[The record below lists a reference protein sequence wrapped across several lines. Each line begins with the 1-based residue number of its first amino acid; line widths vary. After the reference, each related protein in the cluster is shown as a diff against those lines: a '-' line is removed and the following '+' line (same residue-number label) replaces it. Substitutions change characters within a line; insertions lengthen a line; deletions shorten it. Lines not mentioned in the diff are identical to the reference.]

1 MYFSRGKA
9 TGRST
14 YSLLLFFGKVRKL
27 IRRCFLIS
35 DYNVIGKKVP
45 RVDAAAKVN
54 GTAIYCDDVYFR
66 NTVYGKLVHS
76 PFAHAKI
83 LSIDISAALAL
94 PGVATVLLAKDI
106 PDNRTIGEEHGWLL
120 AEKEVCYIGDPVA
133 LVAADS
139 ERIAEEAAKLIKVE
153 YEELPGVFYLE
164 DALKEGAPLART
176 DTTSNLLMDLHSVRG
191 EVDEDFAKADLLL
204 THTFHFPHIIQG
216 YLEPNCATATYINGE
231 LSVYCGSQA
240 WHRLRHDISQRCGI
254 ALDRVVIHPMNM
266 GGAFGGKSEQVTP
279 VFASLLAMKTGRPAR
294 VIKTREEEF
303 YDSHPTVEMQVK
315 VTMAVDKEGHFLS
328 RKTEYLGD
336 VGAYAVAGT
345 WVLGVAAYRADTT
358 YKFHS
363 VEVWCKGVRLNR
375 TPTAAYR
382 GYGNQQAHFALESMI
397 DMVAE
402 KLGMDPTDLRRL
414 NYIDPNSISIHGYHI
429 SSCGLQDCMT
439 RAKELI
445 NWDEIRREKKRGH
458 GVGCASLVHA
468 SGSRAGDPEFPGDSA
483 MLQCSYDGTLT
494 VWAGESEFG
503 QGAKT
508 VMAQVV
514 AEEFGVSPYS
524 VIVQLGDTRL
534 TPFAT
539 GTHGS
544 KLTTILAN
552 AVLAACDNAKKEILD
567 EITLMTG
574 SGKLHIE
581 NGAIKNGRGDVL
593 MTLTEALNKVCI
605 KRSGAPVIAMGE
617 YRPAAVMLDSTG
629 YGNLAPTYPFG
640 VQAAEVEVDET
651 TGKII
656 VKKIVAVHDSGK
668 IFNPQMAAGGVYG
681 GVAQAFGFT
690 MMEQLGINNQGL
702 LHGGTLL
709 EYKMPTMLDVPELV
723 ADFVETEDPHGPY
736 GAKALGEPP
745 IVSVLPAIAN
755 AVYNAI
761 GLRLDDAPFT
771 PQKVLKA
778 IQRQKMNEK
787 KDGVPQ

>member
-1 MYFSRGKA
+1 MKRRPHKVAEDLPGVRVN
-9 TGRST
+9 GRSEIPEVNHMSQ
-14 YSLLLFFGKVRKL
+14 YHVVGK
-27 IRRCFLIS
+27 
-35 DYNVIGKKVP
+35 NVP
-45 RVDAAAKVN
+45 RVDATAKVN

-254 ALDRVVIHPMNM
+254 ALDRVVVHPMNM

-414 NYIDPNSISIHGYHI
+414 NYIEPNSISIHGYHI

-514 AEEFGVSPYS
+514 AEEFGVSPDS

-755 AVYNAI
+755 AVYDAI

-771 PQKVLKA
+771 PQKVLQA
-778 IQRQKMNEK
+778 IEK
-787 KDGVPQ
+787 RNREAM

>member
-1 MYFSRGKA
+1 MSQ
-9 TGRST
+9 
-14 YSLLLFFGKVRKL
+14 
-27 IRRCFLIS
+27 
-35 DYNVIGKKVP
+35 YNVIGKNVP

-94 PGVATVLLAKDI
+94 PGVVTVLLAKDI

-254 ALDRVVIHPMNM
+254 ALDRVVVHPMNM

-414 NYIDPNSISIHGYHI
+414 NYIEPNSISIHGYHI

-483 MLQCSYDGTLT
+483 VLQCSYDGTLT

-514 AEEFGVSPYS
+514 AEEFGVSPDS

-534 TPFAT
+534 TPGAT

-656 VKKIVAVHDSGK
+656 VKKIVAVHDSGR

-681 GVAQAFGFT
+681 GVAQAFGFA

-723 ADFVETEDPHGPY
+723 VDFVETEDPHGPY

-755 AVYNAI
+755 AVYDAI

-771 PQKVLKA
+771 PQKVLQA
-778 IQRQKMNEK
+778 IEK
-787 KDGVPQ
+787 RNREAM

>member
-1 MYFSRGKA
+1 MSQ
-9 TGRST
+9 
-14 YSLLLFFGKVRKL
+14 
-27 IRRCFLIS
+27 
-35 DYNVIGKKVP
+35 YNVIGKNVP

-94 PGVATVLLAKDI
+94 PGVVTVLLAKDI

-191 EVDEDFAKADLLL
+191 EVDEDFAKANLLL

-254 ALDRVVIHPMNM
+254 ALDRVVVHPMNM

-315 VTMAVDKEGHFLS
+315 VTMAVDREGHFLS

-414 NYIDPNSISIHGYHI
+414 NYIEPNSISIHGYHI

-483 MLQCSYDGTLT
+483 VLQCSYDGTLT

-514 AEEFGVSPYS
+514 AEEFGVSPDS

-656 VKKIVAVHDSGK
+656 VKKIVAVHDSGR

-681 GVAQAFGFT
+681 GVAQAFGFA

-755 AVYNAI
+755 AVYDAI

-771 PQKVLKA
+771 PQKVLQA
-778 IQRQKMNEK
+778 IEK
-787 KDGVPQ
+787 RNREAM

>member
-1 MYFSRGKA
+1 MKRRPHKVAEDLPGVRVY
-9 TGRST
+9 GRSEIPEVNHM
-14 YSLLLFFGKVRKL
+14 SQ
-27 IRRCFLIS
+27 
-35 DYNVIGKKVP
+35 YNVIGKNVP

-94 PGVATVLLAKDI
+94 PGVVTVLLAKDI

-254 ALDRVVIHPMNM
+254 ALDRVVVHPMNM

-414 NYIDPNSISIHGYHI
+414 NYIEPNSISIHGYHI

-514 AEEFGVSPYS
+514 AEEFGVSPDS

-755 AVYNAI
+755 AVYDAI

-771 PQKVLKA
+771 PQKVLQA
-778 IQRQKMNEK
+778 IEK
-787 KDGVPQ
+787 RNREAM

>member
-1 MYFSRGKA
+1 MSQ
-9 TGRST
+9 
-14 YSLLLFFGKVRKL
+14 
-27 IRRCFLIS
+27 
-35 DYNVIGKKVP
+35 YNVIGKNVP

-94 PGVATVLLAKDI
+94 PGVVTVLLAKDI

-191 EVDEDFAKADLLL
+191 EVDEDFAKANLLL

-254 ALDRVVIHPMNM
+254 ALDRVVVHPMNM

-279 VFASLLAMKTGRPAR
+279 IFASLLAMKTGRPAR

-414 NYIDPNSISIHGYHI
+414 NYIEPNSISIHGYHI

-483 MLQCSYDGTLT
+483 VLQCSYDGTLT

-514 AEEFGVSPYS
+514 AEEFGVSPDS

-656 VKKIVAVHDSGK
+656 VKKIVAVHDSGR

-681 GVAQAFGFT
+681 GVAQAFGFA

-755 AVYNAI
+755 AVYDAI

-771 PQKVLKA
+771 PQKVLQA
-778 IQRQKMNEK
+778 IEK
-787 KDGVPQ
+787 RNREAM

>member
-1 MYFSRGKA
+1 MSQ
-9 TGRST
+9 
-14 YSLLLFFGKVRKL
+14 
-27 IRRCFLIS
+27 
-35 DYNVIGKKVP
+35 YNVIGKNVP

-254 ALDRVVIHPMNM
+254 ALDRVVVHPMNM

-414 NYIDPNSISIHGYHI
+414 NYIEPNSISIHGYHI

-514 AEEFGVSPYS
+514 AEEFGVSPDS

-656 VKKIVAVHDSGK
+656 VKKIVAVHDSGR

-755 AVYNAI
+755 AVYDAI

-771 PQKVLKA
+771 PQKVLQA
-778 IQRQKMNEK
+778 IEK
-787 KDGVPQ
+787 RNREAM

>member
-1 MYFSRGKA
+1 MSQ
-9 TGRST
+9 
-14 YSLLLFFGKVRKL
+14 
-27 IRRCFLIS
+27 
-35 DYNVIGKKVP
+35 YNVIGKNVP

-94 PGVATVLLAKDI
+94 PGVVTVLLAKDI

-254 ALDRVVIHPMNM
+254 ALDRVVVHPMNM

-414 NYIDPNSISIHGYHI
+414 NYIEPNSISIHGYHI

-483 MLQCSYDGTLT
+483 VLQCSYDGTLT

-514 AEEFGVSPYS
+514 AEEFGVSPDS

-656 VKKIVAVHDSGK
+656 VKKIVAVHDSGR

-681 GVAQAFGFT
+681 GVAQAFGFA

-755 AVYNAI
+755 AVYDAI

-771 PQKVLKA
+771 PQKVLQA
-778 IQRQKMNEK
+778 IEK
-787 KDGVPQ
+787 RNREAM

>member
-1 MYFSRGKA
+1 MSQ
-9 TGRST
+9 
-14 YSLLLFFGKVRKL
+14 
-27 IRRCFLIS
+27 
-35 DYNVIGKKVP
+35 YNVIGKNVP

-94 PGVATVLLAKDI
+94 PGVVTVLLAKDI

-254 ALDRVVIHPMNM
+254 ALDRVVVHPMNM

-414 NYIDPNSISIHGYHI
+414 NYIEPNSISIHGYHI

-483 MLQCSYDGTLT
+483 VLQCSYDGTLT

-514 AEEFGVSPYS
+514 AEEFGVSPDS

-651 TGKII
+651 TSKII
-656 VKKIVAVHDSGK
+656 VKKIVAVHDSGR

-681 GVAQAFGFT
+681 GVAQAFGFA

-723 ADFVETEDPHGPY
+723 VDFVETEDPHGPY

-755 AVYNAI
+755 AVYDAI

-771 PQKVLKA
+771 PQKVLQA
-778 IQRQKMNEK
+778 IEK
-787 KDGVPQ
+787 RNREAM

>member
-1 MYFSRGKA
+1 MSQ
-9 TGRST
+9 
-14 YSLLLFFGKVRKL
+14 
-27 IRRCFLIS
+27 
-35 DYNVIGKKVP
+35 YNVIGKNVP

-94 PGVATVLLAKDI
+94 PGVVTVLLAKDI

-254 ALDRVVIHPMNM
+254 ALDRVVVHPMNM

-414 NYIDPNSISIHGYHI
+414 NYIEPNSISIHGYHI

-483 MLQCSYDGTLT
+483 VLQCSYDGTLT

-514 AEEFGVSPYS
+514 AEEFGVSPDS

-755 AVYNAI
+755 AVYDAI

-771 PQKVLKA
+771 PQKVLQA
-778 IQRQKMNEK
+778 IEK
-787 KDGVPQ
+787 RNREAM

>member
-1 MYFSRGKA
+1 MSQ
-9 TGRST
+9 
-14 YSLLLFFGKVRKL
+14 
-27 IRRCFLIS
+27 
-35 DYNVIGKKVP
+35 YNVIGKNVP

-94 PGVATVLLAKDI
+94 SGVVTVLLAKDI

-254 ALDRVVIHPMNM
+254 ALDRVVVHPMNM

-414 NYIDPNSISIHGYHI
+414 NYIEPNSISIHGYHI

-514 AEEFGVSPYS
+514 AEEFGVSPDS

-656 VKKIVAVHDSGK
+656 VKKIVAVHDSGR

-723 ADFVETEDPHGPY
+723 VDFVETEDPHGPY

-755 AVYNAI
+755 AVYDAI

-771 PQKVLKA
+771 PQKVLQA
-778 IQRQKMNEK
+778 IEK
-787 KDGVPQ
+787 RNREAM

>member
-1 MYFSRGKA
+1 MKRRPHKVAEDLPGVRVY
-9 TGRST
+9 GRSEIPEVNHM
-14 YSLLLFFGKVRKL
+14 SQ
-27 IRRCFLIS
+27 
-35 DYNVIGKKVP
+35 YNVIGKNVP

-94 PGVATVLLAKDI
+94 PGVVTVLLAKDI

-254 ALDRVVIHPMNM
+254 ALDRVVVHPMNM

-414 NYIDPNSISIHGYHI
+414 NYIEPNSISIHGYHI

-483 MLQCSYDGTLT
+483 VLQCSYDGTLT

-514 AEEFGVSPYS
+514 AEEFGVSPDS

-656 VKKIVAVHDSGK
+656 VKKIVAVHDSGR
-668 IFNPQMAAGGVYG
+668 IFNPQMAVGGVYG
-681 GVAQAFGFT
+681 GVAQAFGFA

-723 ADFVETEDPHGPY
+723 VDFVETEDPHGPY

-755 AVYNAI
+755 AVYDAI

-771 PQKVLKA
+771 PQKVLQA
-778 IQRQKMNEK
+778 IEK
-787 KDGVPQ
+787 RNREAM

>member
-1 MYFSRGKA
+1 MSQ
-9 TGRST
+9 
-14 YSLLLFFGKVRKL
+14 
-27 IRRCFLIS
+27 
-35 DYNVIGKKVP
+35 YNVIGKNVP

-94 PGVATVLLAKDI
+94 SGVVTVLLAKDI

-254 ALDRVVIHPMNM
+254 ALDRVVVHPMNM

-414 NYIDPNSISIHGYHI
+414 NYIEPNSISIHGYHI

-483 MLQCSYDGTLT
+483 VLQCSYDGTLT

-514 AEEFGVSPYS
+514 AEEFGVSPDS

-656 VKKIVAVHDSGK
+656 VKKIVAVHDSGR

-681 GVAQAFGFT
+681 GVAQAFGFA

-723 ADFVETEDPHGPY
+723 VDFVETEDPHGPY

-745 IVSVLPAIAN
+745 IVSVLPAIAK
-755 AVYNAI
+755 AEYDAI

-771 PQKVLKA
+771 PQKVLQA
-778 IQRQKMNEK
+778 IEK
-787 KDGVPQ
+787 RNREAM

>member
-1 MYFSRGKA
+1 MKRRPHKVAEDLPGVRVY
-9 TGRST
+9 GRSEIPEVNHM
-14 YSLLLFFGKVRKL
+14 SQ
-27 IRRCFLIS
+27 
-35 DYNVIGKKVP
+35 YNVIGKNVP

-94 PGVATVLLAKDI
+94 SGVVTVLLAKDI

-254 ALDRVVIHPMNM
+254 ALDRVVVHPMNM

-414 NYIDPNSISIHGYHI
+414 NYIEPNSISIHGYHI

-483 MLQCSYDGTLT
+483 VLQCSYDGTLT

-514 AEEFGVSPYS
+514 AEEFGVSPDS

-656 VKKIVAVHDSGK
+656 VKKIVAVHDSGR

-681 GVAQAFGFT
+681 GVAQAFGFA

-723 ADFVETEDPHGPY
+723 VDFVETEDPHGPY

-755 AVYNAI
+755 AVYDAI

-771 PQKVLKA
+771 PQKVLQA
-778 IQRQKMNEK
+778 IEK
-787 KDGVPQ
+787 RNREAM

>member
-14 YSLLLFFGKVRKL
+14 YSLSLFFGKVRKL

-254 ALDRVVIHPMNM
+254 ALDRVVIHPMSM

-514 AEEFGVSPYS
+514 AEEFGVSPDS

>member
-382 GYGNQQAHFALESMI
+382 GYGNQQAHFALASMI

-514 AEEFGVSPYS
+514 AEEFGVSPDS

>member
-1 MYFSRGKA
+1 MSQ
-9 TGRST
+9 
-14 YSLLLFFGKVRKL
+14 
-27 IRRCFLIS
+27 
-35 DYNVIGKKVP
+35 YNVIGKNVP

-94 PGVATVLLAKDI
+94 PGVVTVLLAKDI

-254 ALDRVVIHPMNM
+254 ALDRVVVHPMNM

-328 RKTEYLGD
+328 RKTEYLDD

-414 NYIDPNSISIHGYHI
+414 NYIEPNSISIHGYHI

-483 MLQCSYDGTLT
+483 VLQCSYDGTLT

-514 AEEFGVSPYS
+514 AEEFGVSPDS

-656 VKKIVAVHDSGK
+656 VKKIVAVHDSGR

-681 GVAQAFGFT
+681 GVAQAFGFA

-723 ADFVETEDPHGPY
+723 VDFVETEDPHGPY

-755 AVYNAI
+755 AVYDAI

-771 PQKVLKA
+771 PQKVLQA
-778 IQRQKMNEK
+778 IEK
-787 KDGVPQ
+787 RNREAM

>member
-1 MYFSRGKA
+1 MSQ
-9 TGRST
+9 
-14 YSLLLFFGKVRKL
+14 
-27 IRRCFLIS
+27 
-35 DYNVIGKKVP
+35 YNVIGKNVP

-94 PGVATVLLAKDI
+94 PGVVTVLLAKDI

-120 AEKEVCYIGDPVA
+120 AEKEVCFIGNPVA
-133 LVAADS
+133 LVATDS
-139 ERIAEEAAKLIKVE
+139 ERIAEEGAKLIKVE

-191 EVDEDFAKADLLL
+191 EVDEDFAKANLLL

-254 ALDRVVIHPMNM
+254 ALDRVVVHPMNM

-279 VFASLLAMKTGRPAR
+279 IFASLLAMKTGRPAR

-414 NYIDPNSISIHGYHI
+414 NYIEPNSISIHGYHI

-483 MLQCSYDGTLT
+483 VLQCSYDGTLT

-514 AEEFGVSPYS
+514 AEEFGVSPDS

-656 VKKIVAVHDSGK
+656 VKKIVAVHDSGR

-681 GVAQAFGFT
+681 GVAQAFGFA

-755 AVYNAI
+755 AVYDAI

-771 PQKVLKA
+771 PQKVLQA
-778 IQRQKMNEK
+778 IEK
-787 KDGVPQ
+787 RNREAM

>member
-1 MYFSRGKA
+1 MSQ
-9 TGRST
+9 
-14 YSLLLFFGKVRKL
+14 
-27 IRRCFLIS
+27 
-35 DYNVIGKKVP
+35 YNVIGKNVP

-94 PGVATVLLAKDI
+94 SGVVTVLLAKDI

-254 ALDRVVIHPMNM
+254 ALDRVVVHPMNM

-414 NYIDPNSISIHGYHI
+414 NYIEPNSISIHGYHI

-468 SGSRAGDPEFPGDSA
+468 SGSRAGDSEFPGDSA
-483 MLQCSYDGTLT
+483 VLQCSYDGTLT

-514 AEEFGVSPYS
+514 AEEFGVSPDS

-656 VKKIVAVHDSGK
+656 VKKIVAVHDSGR

-681 GVAQAFGFT
+681 GVAQAFGFA

-723 ADFVETEDPHGPY
+723 VDFVETEDPHGPY

-755 AVYNAI
+755 AVYDAI

-771 PQKVLKA
+771 PQKVLQA
-778 IQRQKMNEK
+778 IEK
-787 KDGVPQ
+787 RNREAM

>member
-1 MYFSRGKA
+1 MSQ
-9 TGRST
+9 
-14 YSLLLFFGKVRKL
+14 
-27 IRRCFLIS
+27 
-35 DYNVIGKKVP
+35 YNVIGKNVP

-94 PGVATVLLAKDI
+94 SGVVTVLLAKDI

-254 ALDRVVIHPMNM
+254 ALDRVVVHPMNM

-414 NYIDPNSISIHGYHI
+414 NYIEPNSISIHGYHI

-483 MLQCSYDGTLT
+483 VLQCSYDGTLT

-514 AEEFGVSPYS
+514 AEEFGVSPDS

-656 VKKIVAVHDSGK
+656 VKKIVAVHDSGR

-681 GVAQAFGFT
+681 GVAQAFGFA

-723 ADFVETEDPHGPY
+723 VDFVETEDPPGPY
-736 GAKALGEPP
+736 GA
-745 IVSVLPAIAN
+745 
-755 AVYNAI
+755 
-761 GLRLDDAPFT
+761 
-771 PQKVLKA
+771 
-778 IQRQKMNEK
+778 
-787 KDGVPQ
+787 

>member
-1 MYFSRGKA
+1 MSQ
-9 TGRST
+9 
-14 YSLLLFFGKVRKL
+14 
-27 IRRCFLIS
+27 
-35 DYNVIGKKVP
+35 YNVIGKNVP

-94 PGVATVLLAKDI
+94 PGVVTVLLAKDI

-254 ALDRVVIHPMNM
+254 ALDRVVVHPMNM

-414 NYIDPNSISIHGYHI
+414 NYIEPNSISIHGYHI

-514 AEEFGVSPYS
+514 AEEFGVSPDS

-656 VKKIVAVHDSGK
+656 VKKIVAVHDSGR

-681 GVAQAFGFT
+681 GVAQAFGFA

-755 AVYNAI
+755 AVYDAI

-771 PQKVLKA
+771 PQKVLQA
-778 IQRQKMNEK
+778 IEK
-787 KDGVPQ
+787 RNREAM

>member
-1 MYFSRGKA
+1 MSQ
-9 TGRST
+9 
-14 YSLLLFFGKVRKL
+14 
-27 IRRCFLIS
+27 
-35 DYNVIGKKVP
+35 YNVIGKNVP

-94 PGVATVLLAKDI
+94 PGVVTVLLAKDI

-254 ALDRVVIHPMNM
+254 ALDRVVVHPMNM

-414 NYIDPNSISIHGYHI
+414 NYIEPNSIKINGYHI
-429 SSCGLQDCMT
+429 SSFCLQDCMT

-483 MLQCSYDGTLT
+483 VLQCSYDGTLT

-514 AEEFGVSPYS
+514 AEEFGVSPDS

-656 VKKIVAVHDSGK
+656 VKKIVAVHDSGR

-681 GVAQAFGFT
+681 GVAQAFGFA

-723 ADFVETEDPHGPY
+723 VDFVETEDPHGPY

-755 AVYNAI
+755 AVYDAI

-771 PQKVLKA
+771 PQKVLQA
-778 IQRQKMNEK
+778 IEK
-787 KDGVPQ
+787 RNREAM

>member
-1 MYFSRGKA
+1 MGSGSWRPPAG
-9 TGRST
+9 SPE
-14 YSLLLFFGKVRKL
+14 S
-27 IRRCFLIS
+27 
-35 DYNVIGKKVP
+35 
-45 RVDAAAKVN
+45 
-54 GTAIYCDDVYFR
+54 

-94 PGVATVLLAKDI
+94 PGVVTVLLAKDI

-191 EVDEDFAKADLLL
+191 EVDEDFAKANLLL

-254 ALDRVVIHPMNM
+254 ALDRVVVHPMNM

-279 VFASLLAMKTGRPAR
+279 IFASLLAMKTGRPAR

-414 NYIDPNSISIHGYHI
+414 NYIEPNSISIHGYHI

-483 MLQCSYDGTLT
+483 VLQCSYDGTLT

-514 AEEFGVSPYS
+514 AEEFGVSPDS

-656 VKKIVAVHDSGK
+656 VKKIVAVHDSGR

-681 GVAQAFGFT
+681 GVAQAFGFA

-755 AVYNAI
+755 AVYDAI

-771 PQKVLKA
+771 PQKVLQA
-778 IQRQKMNEK
+778 IEK
-787 KDGVPQ
+787 RNREAM

>member
-1 MYFSRGKA
+1 MSQ
-9 TGRST
+9 
-14 YSLLLFFGKVRKL
+14 
-27 IRRCFLIS
+27 
-35 DYNVIGKKVP
+35 YNVIGKNVP

-94 PGVATVLLAKDI
+94 PGVVTVLLAKDI

-191 EVDEDFAKADLLL
+191 EVDEDFAKANLLL

-254 ALDRVVIHPMNM
+254 ALDRVVVHPMNM

-279 VFASLLAMKTGRPAR
+279 IFASLLAMKTGRPAR

-414 NYIDPNSISIHGYHI
+414 NYIEPNSISIHGYHI

-514 AEEFGVSPYS
+514 AEEFGVSPDS

-656 VKKIVAVHDSGK
+656 VKKIVAVHDSGR

-681 GVAQAFGFT
+681 GVAQAFGFA

-755 AVYNAI
+755 AVYDAI

-771 PQKVLKA
+771 PQKVLQA
-778 IQRQKMNEK
+778 IEK
-787 KDGVPQ
+787 RNREAM

>member
-1 MYFSRGKA
+1 MSQ
-9 TGRST
+9 
-14 YSLLLFFGKVRKL
+14 
-27 IRRCFLIS
+27 
-35 DYNVIGKKVP
+35 YNVIGKNVP

-94 PGVATVLLAKDI
+94 PGVVTVLLAKDI
-106 PDNRTIGEEHGWLL
+106 PDTRTIGEEHGWLL

-254 ALDRVVIHPMNM
+254 ALDRVVVHPMNM

-414 NYIDPNSISIHGYHI
+414 NYIEPNSISIHGYHI

-483 MLQCSYDGTLT
+483 VLQCSYDGTLT

-514 AEEFGVSPYS
+514 AEEFGVSPDS

-656 VKKIVAVHDSGK
+656 VKKIVAVHDSGR

-681 GVAQAFGFT
+681 GVAQAFGFA

-723 ADFVETEDPHGPY
+723 VDFVETEDPHGPY

-755 AVYNAI
+755 AVYDAI

-771 PQKVLKA
+771 PQKVLQA
-778 IQRQKMNEK
+778 IEK
-787 KDGVPQ
+787 RNREAM

>member
-1 MYFSRGKA
+1 MKRRPHKVAEDLPGVRVY
-9 TGRST
+9 GRSEIPEVNHM
-14 YSLLLFFGKVRKL
+14 SQ
-27 IRRCFLIS
+27 
-35 DYNVIGKKVP
+35 YNVIGKNVP

-94 PGVATVLLAKDI
+94 PGVVTVLLAKDI

-254 ALDRVVIHPMNM
+254 ALDRVVVHPMNM

-414 NYIDPNSISIHGYHI
+414 NYIEPNSISIHGYHI

-483 MLQCSYDGTLT
+483 VLQCSYDGTLT

-514 AEEFGVSPYS
+514 AEEFGVSPDS

-629 YGNLAPTYPFG
+629 SGNLAPTYPFG

-656 VKKIVAVHDSGK
+656 VKKIVAVHDSGR

-681 GVAQAFGFT
+681 GVAQAFGFA

-723 ADFVETEDPHGPY
+723 VDFVETEDPHGPY

-755 AVYNAI
+755 AVYDAI

-771 PQKVLKA
+771 PQKVLQA
-778 IQRQKMNEK
+778 IEK
-787 KDGVPQ
+787 RNREAM

>member
-1 MYFSRGKA
+1 MSQ
-9 TGRST
+9 
-14 YSLLLFFGKVRKL
+14 
-27 IRRCFLIS
+27 
-35 DYNVIGKKVP
+35 YNVIGKNVP

-94 PGVATVLLAKDI
+94 SGVVTVLLAKDI

-414 NYIDPNSISIHGYHI
+414 NYIEPNSISIHGYHI

-483 MLQCSYDGTLT
+483 VLQCSYDGTLT

-514 AEEFGVSPYS
+514 AEEFGVSPDS

-656 VKKIVAVHDSGK
+656 VKKIVAVHDSGR

-681 GVAQAFGFT
+681 GVAQAFGFA

-723 ADFVETEDPHGPY
+723 VDFVETEDPHGPY

-755 AVYNAI
+755 AVYDAI

-771 PQKVLKA
+771 PQKVLQA
-778 IQRQKMNEK
+778 IEK
-787 KDGVPQ
+787 RNREAM

>member
-1 MYFSRGKA
+1 MSQ
-9 TGRST
+9 
-14 YSLLLFFGKVRKL
+14 
-27 IRRCFLIS
+27 
-35 DYNVIGKKVP
+35 YNVIGKNVP

-94 PGVATVLLAKDI
+94 SGVVTVLLAKDI

-254 ALDRVVIHPMNM
+254 ALDRVVVHPMNM

-414 NYIDPNSISIHGYHI
+414 NYIEPNSISIHGYHI

-483 MLQCSYDGTLT
+483 VLQCSYDGTLT

-514 AEEFGVSPYS
+514 AEEFGVSPDS

-574 SGKLHIE
+574 SGKLHIQ

-656 VKKIVAVHDSGK
+656 VKKIVAVHDSGR

-681 GVAQAFGFT
+681 GVAQAFGFA

-723 ADFVETEDPHGPY
+723 VDFVETEDPHGPY

-755 AVYNAI
+755 AVYDAI

-771 PQKVLKA
+771 PQKVLQA
-778 IQRQKMNEK
+778 IEK
-787 KDGVPQ
+787 RNREAM

>member
-1 MYFSRGKA
+1 MSQYHVVGK
-9 TGRST
+9 
-14 YSLLLFFGKVRKL
+14 
-27 IRRCFLIS
+27 
-35 DYNVIGKKVP
+35 NVP
-45 RVDAAAKVN
+45 RVDATAKVN

-83 LSIDISAALAL
+83 LSSDSSAALAL

-254 ALDRVVIHPMNM
+254 ALDRVVVHPMNM

-414 NYIDPNSISIHGYHI
+414 NYIEPNSISIHGYHI

-514 AEEFGVSPYS
+514 AEEFGVSPDS

-544 KLTTILAN
+544 KQTTILAN

-755 AVYNAI
+755 AVYDAI

-771 PQKVLKA
+771 PQKVLQA
-778 IQRQKMNEK
+778 IEK
-787 KDGVPQ
+787 RNREAM

>member
-1 MYFSRGKA
+1 M
-9 TGRST
+9 
-14 YSLLLFFGKVRKL
+14 RKL

-35 DYNVIGKKVP
+35 DYNVIGKTVP

-94 PGVATVLLAKDI
+94 PGVVTVLLAKDI

-254 ALDRVVIHPMNM
+254 ALDRVVVHPMNM

-414 NYIDPNSISIHGYHI
+414 NYIEPNSISIHGYHI

-483 MLQCSYDGTLT
+483 VLQCSYDGTLT

-514 AEEFGVSPYS
+514 AEEFGVSPDS

-656 VKKIVAVHDSGK
+656 VKKIVAVHDSGR

-681 GVAQAFGFT
+681 GVAQAFGFA

-723 ADFVETEDPHGPY
+723 VDFVETEDPHGPY

-755 AVYNAI
+755 AVYDAI

-771 PQKVLKA
+771 PQKVLQA
-778 IQRQKMNEK
+778 IEK
-787 KDGVPQ
+787 RNREAM

>member
-1 MYFSRGKA
+1 MSQ
-9 TGRST
+9 
-14 YSLLLFFGKVRKL
+14 
-27 IRRCFLIS
+27 
-35 DYNVIGKKVP
+35 YNVIGKNVP

-94 PGVATVLLAKDI
+94 PGVVTVLLAKDI

-191 EVDEDFAKADLLL
+191 EVDEDFAKANLLL

-254 ALDRVVIHPMNM
+254 ALDRVVVHPMNM

-279 VFASLLAMKTGRPAR
+279 IFASLLAMKTGRPAR

-414 NYIDPNSISIHGYHI
+414 NYIEPNSISIHGYHI

-514 AEEFGVSPYS
+514 AEEFGVSPDS

-755 AVYNAI
+755 AVYDAI

-771 PQKVLKA
+771 PQKVLQA
-778 IQRQKMNEK
+778 IEK
-787 KDGVPQ
+787 RNREAM

>member
-1 MYFSRGKA
+1 MKRRPHKVAEDLPGVRVY
-9 TGRST
+9 GRSEIPEVNHM
-14 YSLLLFFGKVRKL
+14 SQ
-27 IRRCFLIS
+27 
-35 DYNVIGKKVP
+35 YNVIGKNVP

-94 PGVATVLLAKDI
+94 SGVVTVLLAKDI

-139 ERIAEEAAKLIKVE
+139 ERIAEEAVKLIKVE

-254 ALDRVVIHPMNM
+254 ALDRVVVHPMNM

-414 NYIDPNSISIHGYHI
+414 NYIEPNSISIHGYHI

-483 MLQCSYDGTLT
+483 VLQCSYDGTLT

-514 AEEFGVSPYS
+514 AEEFGVSPDS

-656 VKKIVAVHDSGK
+656 VKKIVAVHDSGR

-681 GVAQAFGFT
+681 GVAQAFGFA

-723 ADFVETEDPHGPY
+723 VDFVETEDPHGPY

-755 AVYNAI
+755 AVYDAI

-771 PQKVLKA
+771 PQKVLQA
-778 IQRQKMNEK
+778 IEK
-787 KDGVPQ
+787 RNREAM

>member
-1 MYFSRGKA
+1 MSQ
-9 TGRST
+9 
-14 YSLLLFFGKVRKL
+14 
-27 IRRCFLIS
+27 
-35 DYNVIGKKVP
+35 YNVIGKNVP

-94 PGVATVLLAKDI
+94 SGVVTVLLAKDI

-254 ALDRVVIHPMNM
+254 ALDRVVVHPMNM

-414 NYIDPNSISIHGYHI
+414 NYIEPNSISIHGYHI

-483 MLQCSYDGTLT
+483 VLQCSYDGTLT

-514 AEEFGVSPYS
+514 AEEFGVSPDS

-656 VKKIVAVHDSGK
+656 VKKIVAVHDSGR

-681 GVAQAFGFT
+681 GVAQAFGFA

-723 ADFVETEDPHGPY
+723 VDFVETEDPHGPY

-755 AVYNAI
+755 AVYDAI
-761 GLRLDDAPFT
+761 GLRLDDSPFT
-771 PQKVLKA
+771 PQKVLQA
-778 IQRQKMNEK
+778 IEK
-787 KDGVPQ
+787 RNREAM

>member
-1 MYFSRGKA
+1 MSQ
-9 TGRST
+9 
-14 YSLLLFFGKVRKL
+14 
-27 IRRCFLIS
+27 
-35 DYNVIGKKVP
+35 YNVIGKNVP

-94 PGVATVLLAKDI
+94 PGVVTVLLAKAI
-106 PDNRTIGEEHGWLL
+106 PDYRAIGEEHGWLL

-240 WHRLRHDISQRCGI
+240 WHRLRHDIYHRLCI
-254 ALDRVVIHPMNM
+254 PLDCVVAHPMNM

-414 NYIDPNSISIHGYHI
+414 NYIEPNSISIHGYHI

-483 MLQCSYDGTLT
+483 VLQCSYDGTLT

-514 AEEFGVSPYS
+514 AEEFGVSPDS

-656 VKKIVAVHDSGK
+656 VKKIVAVHDSGR

-681 GVAQAFGFT
+681 GVAQAFGFA

-723 ADFVETEDPHGPY
+723 VDFVETEDPHGPY

-755 AVYNAI
+755 AVYDAI

-771 PQKVLKA
+771 PQKVLQA
-778 IQRQKMNEK
+778 IEK
-787 KDGVPQ
+787 RNREAM